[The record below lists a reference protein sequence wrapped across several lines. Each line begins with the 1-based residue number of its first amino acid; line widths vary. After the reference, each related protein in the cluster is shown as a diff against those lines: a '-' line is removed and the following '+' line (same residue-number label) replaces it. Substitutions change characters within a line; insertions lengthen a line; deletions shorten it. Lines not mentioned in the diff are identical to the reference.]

1 MCLLSLQPLENL
13 MAIAFSITIGGWAAY
28 WVHRKTYD
36 WLSGLFPVQLFFIGS
51 LLSLALS
58 VTTFVFVL
66 CVVFWI
72 FDGGPFGVL

>member
-1 MCLLSLQPLENL
+1 MYLLSLSPLNNL
-13 MAIAFSITIGGWAAY
+13 IALACSIAIGGWAAY
-28 WVHRKTYD
+28 WVHKKTFD

-72 FDGGPFGVL
+72 FDGGLYSLL